1 MRFSS
6 FARGIYIAA
15 PYPKR
20 RRNSKARPSKWNGP
34 CLLFL
39 CVAVLRLSV
48 VRCCLDGGD
57 GPVGVAYLEAGEA
70 AHGDV
75 LAELADLLRDELR
88 NAHGLLLD
96 EGLIEQADLFVEL
109 AHLAFDDLLDH
120 GRGLAGGGGLRAI
133 DLLLALHV
141 LGGDVLPADV
151 ARVGGGDVHRDV
163 LEQLLEVLGAGNE
176 IALAVELDQH
186 ADFAP

>member
-15 PYPKR
+15 PLPK
-20 RRNSKARPSKWNGP
+20 KKKKQQGPSQQMERA
-34 CLLFL
+34 LLFL
-39 CVAVLRLSV
+39 CGAVLRLGV

-70 AHGDV
+70 AHRDV

-120 GRGLAGGGGLRAI
+120 GRGLAGGSGLRTI
-133 DLLLALHV
+133 DLLLTL
-141 LGGDVLPADV
+141 
-151 ARVGGGDVHRDV
+151 
-163 LEQLLEVLGAGNE
+163 
-176 IALAVELDQH
+176 
-186 ADFAP
+186 